1 MNKVIPKFNKMS
13 EEDKASL
20 IQLLVDYKPALEDAL
35 EDLENALTTEDN
47 EQLLEVIDTLQ
58 SDFSGS
64 GMSLSW
70 YQEHL
75 EKLTPISN
83 KYYSEEYSKEQDRI
97 SRKFAKELEE
107 ADKEYAMKQQEE
119 AEEAEAEEA
128 RVSK

>member
-13 EEDKASL
+13 EEDKKEL
-20 IQLLVDYKPALEDAL
+20 IKILTDYKPALEDAL
-35 EDLENALTTEDN
+35 EDLENALTTDDN
-47 EQLLEVIDTLQ
+47 EQLLEVIDVLQ

-64 GMSLSW
+64 SMSLSW

-97 SRKFAKELEE
+97 HTKMMKESEE
-107 ADKEYAMKQQEE
+107 TEE
-119 AEEAEAEEA
+119 AEREEAELSDVNPATGTC
-128 RVSK
+128 

>member
-1 MNKVIPKFNKMS
+1 MIESKWLKMS
-13 EEDKASL
+13 EEDKVEL
-20 IQLLVDYKPALEDAL
+20 IKLLTDYKPALEDAL

-58 SDFSGS
+58 NDFSGS
-64 GMSLSW
+64 SMSLSW

-97 SRKFAKELEE
+97 HKEMMKEMEE
-107 ADKEYAMKQQEE
+107 TEE
-119 AEEAEAEEA
+119 AEKEEAELSDVNPETGTC
-128 RVSK
+128 